1 MMEPEKNVKFKIF
14 GSLFLDDKISFQN
27 VVLFFFCFSFVLMT
41 KQLLKHDFG
50 FPLKADLS
58 VLIMSLILMSR
69 QYRCNF

>member
-1 MMEPEKNVKFKIF
+1 MKNVKFRNF

-27 VVLFFFCFSFVLMT
+27 VVCFSFILMT

-58 VLIMSLILMSR
+58 VLTMCL
-69 QYRCNF
+69 